1 VNKHYWFLQSIFLGL
16 ITIALIIFLIYVPES
31 PRFLYVNNHFDESKE
46 SLRII
51 AEYNGVIYSNGRKYV
66 DFKFD
71 KEIKGT
77 EIDEVPLV
85 ASQNSSKLRK
95 QLELDDTTY
104 FWNVVKLSILWTAS
118 SFCTYEIF
126 FMSKYFAG
134 SIYMITYLDGIA
146 GLISTIL
153 GDQMYSRLRVKIS
166 FIFSVSLTLFGASF
180 IFLFEQDYLTP
191 YFIDD
196 CGANSPYKNNA

>member
-95 QLELDDTTY
+95 QQELDDTTY
-104 FWNVVKLSILWTAS
+104 FWNVVKLTILWTAS

-180 IFLFEQDYLTP
+180 IFLFE
-191 YFIDD
+191 
-196 CGANSPYKNNA
+196 

>member
-1 VNKHYWFLQSIFLGL
+1 MNKHYWFLQSIFLGL

-196 CGANSPYKNNA
+196 CGANSPYKNNE

>member
-1 VNKHYWFLQSIFLGL
+1 
-16 ITIALIIFLIYVPES
+16 
-31 PRFLYVNNHFDESKE
+31 
-46 SLRII
+46 
-51 AEYNGVIYSNGRKYV
+51 
-66 DFKFD
+66 
-71 KEIKGT
+71 
-77 EIDEVPLV
+77 
-85 ASQNSSKLRK
+85 
-95 QLELDDTTY
+95 
-104 FWNVVKLSILWTAS
+104 
-118 SFCTYEIF
+118 
-126 FMSKYFAG
+126 MSKYFAG

-196 CGANSPYKNNA
+196 CGANSPYKNNEQLDHSEKDKQWHLSKIIPVFSFITKFGLNLSFLNAYICSYNDDEIFPVIKRATAIGICNFIARTLTILAPIVAELDRPIPILTLFFV

>member
-1 VNKHYWFLQSIFLGL
+1 M
-16 ITIALIIFLIYVPES
+16 ITIALVIFLIYVPES
-31 PRFLYVNNHFDESKE
+31 PRFLYVNNYFDESKE

-71 KEIKGT
+71 KEVKKDN
-77 EIDEVPLV
+77 ELDQAPLV
-85 ASQNSSKLRK
+85 PSQNSSKLK
-95 QLELDDTTY
+95 KEIELSETTY
-104 FWNVVKLSILWTAS
+104 VWNVVKLTILWTAS

-166 FIFSVSLTLFGASF
+166 FIFSVSLTLFGATF
-180 IFLFEQDYLTP
+180 IFLFE
-191 YFIDD
+191 
-196 CGANSPYKNNA
+196 